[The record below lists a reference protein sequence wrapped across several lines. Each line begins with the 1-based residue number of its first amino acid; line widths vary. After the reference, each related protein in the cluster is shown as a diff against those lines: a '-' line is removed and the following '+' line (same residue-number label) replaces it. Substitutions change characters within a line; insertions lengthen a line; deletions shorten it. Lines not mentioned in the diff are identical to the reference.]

1 MYDAI
6 VIGVGGMG
14 SATVYHLARAGCR
27 VLGLEQ
33 FGVPH
38 AFGSSHGSTRI
49 IRLAYS
55 EGPEYVPLLR
65 AAYRYWRE
73 LEEVSG
79 ESILQVTG
87 GLDVGPE
94 GSWTIEGSRQS
105 CREHDLAFEELDGA
119 EVNRRFPGYRLP
131 ASMRAVYQPDG
142 GYLRSEDAIRAYA
155 AAARAL
161 GAVISTGARVLGWE
175 RGPGRLRVRT
185 ASAVYETRRLVV
197 TAGPW
202 VGGLLPEL
210 RRMCRPERQ
219 VMLWTAPLRAVAF
232 EPERFPVFNLEA
244 PSGMEAPSGRYY
256 GFPDDRGEGF
266 KIGKYYHLRQSVSDP
281 DRLDRQCHP
290 EDEAVLRE
298 GIAAWFPEADGATRR
313 MAACMF
319 TNTPDTDFVLDR
331 CGGADDVFVAAGFS
345 GHGFKFCS
353 VVGRVMAELCLGRS
367 PSWDIGR
374 FRLTP
379 ERAAAEA

>member
-1 MYDAI
+1 MPS
-6 VIGVGGMG
+6 G
-14 SATVYHLARAGCR
+14 S
-27 VLGLEQ
+27 
-33 FGVPH
+33 
-38 AFGSSHGSTRI
+38 
-49 IRLAYS
+49 
-55 EGPEYVPLLR
+55 
-65 AAYRYWRE
+65 
-73 LEEVSG
+73 
-79 ESILQVTG
+79 
-87 GLDVGPE
+87 
-94 GSWTIEGSRQS
+94 
-105 CREHDLAFEELDGA
+105 
-119 EVNRRFPGYRLP
+119 
-131 ASMRAVYQPDG
+131 
-142 GYLRSEDAIRAYA
+142 YA
-155 AAARAL
+155 AAGCAL
-161 GAVISTGARVLGWE
+161 GAEISTGARVLGWE
-175 RGPGRLRVRT
+175 RGPGGLRVRT

-210 RRMCRPERQ
+210 RGMCRPERQ

-244 PSGMEAPSGRYY
+244 PSGTEAPSGRYY

-353 VVGRVMAELCLGRS
+353 VVGRVMAELCLGQIAELGHRPLPADPGARGGGGLTAGRTTTATESVMPESALTIRALTARAVAAPLARPLRTASGDIPVSPLLLVDVASEEGPVGRAYVFGYTTLALRALKAFLEGRGGGRPGTPGRARGVVRRS
-367 PSWDIGR
+367 WP
-374 FRLTP
+374 
-379 ERAAAEA
+379 RASV